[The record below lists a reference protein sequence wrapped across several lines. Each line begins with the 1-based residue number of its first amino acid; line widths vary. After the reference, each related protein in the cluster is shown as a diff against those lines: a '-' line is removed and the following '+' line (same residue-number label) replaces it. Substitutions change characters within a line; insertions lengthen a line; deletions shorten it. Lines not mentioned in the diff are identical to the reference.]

1 MLSCYW
7 FDDIIK
13 FEDFDFDNT
22 LIDEKSHPNILI
34 YDILYKILIGPKP
47 LHIRFSQV
55 DGFIRVYYRSRFL
68 VLFGINKYETIR
80 NRIRYV
86 IGVNG
91 NIIYISLHYYA
102 KVKVDFCNSLPLER
116 TLTLHSVKNTHLV
129 TC

>member
-91 NIIYISLHYYA
+91 SIIYISLHYYG
-102 KVKVDFCNSLPLER
+102 KVKVNFLWFFTSRKNIDFAQC
-116 TLTLHSVKNTHLV
+116 
-129 TC
+129 

>member
-1 MLSCYW
+1 M
-7 FDDIIK
+7 
-13 FEDFDFDNT
+13 
-22 LIDEKSHPNILI
+22 I

-91 NIIYISLHYYA
+91 NIIYASLHYYA

-116 TLTLHSVKNTHLV
+116 TLTLHNVKNTHLV